1 MVPSPTEGPVAQI
14 KQRNKLSKTLA
25 NEHGIHKNIINGVK
39 MPHASIVKSFS
50 GILHITVGFFL
61 KQFIVN

>member
-14 KQRNKLSKTLA
+14 RQRNKLSKTLA
-25 NEHGIHKNIINGVK
+25 NEHGIHKNIINGIK
-39 MPHASIVKSFS
+39 RPHASIVKSFL
-50 GILHITVGFFL
+50 GILQLGFFL